1 MVEFLIKHPIA
12 VTMTF
17 IAILVLG
24 VFATTFIP
32 VSLMPDI
39 DIPEITVQVSVTNT
53 PARELENTVVQ
64 PIRRQ
69 LMQVTHLD
77 DITSETR
84 NETAVIHLQFDYGTD
99 IDFAFIEVNEK
110 IDRAMNYLPR
120 DIPRPR
126 VIKANATDIP
136 VFYLNLTTKEDVA
149 GNQAGPASGTV
160 QSGEPNP
167 GNPDGLS
174 LPQGE
179 AVPDGISTV
188 QGTDKPDADLYPVS
202 QKFVELSRFA
212 SNVIRK
218 RIEQLPE
225 VAMVDMSGLV
235 SPELLI
241 LPDSRKLQSLGIS
254 QEKLET
260 LIANSNIRLGN
271 LLIRDGQYQYN
282 VRFSSTLQNKQDIEN
297 VWFKV
302 NDRLLQLKDVARVVE
317 HPQKQKGKVLQNGQD
332 AITIAVIKQSDARM
346 SALKEKLGELVT
358 HFERDYPAIE
368 FHITRNQTQLLDYS
382 ISNLR
387 QNLVQ
392 GAILAFLVMF
402 FFLKDFRAPLLIG
415 ITIPTALIISMLF
428 FYLLGISVNIISLAG
443 IILGVGM
450 MTDNSIVVIDNITQH
465 RERQKREKAEEN
477 AAAVIPEESPLT
489 EKAGAAA
496 LTKPGASPVSEA
508 KTVKEPPDDGKLET
522 LALIKACVTGT
533 NEVFSPLLSSMFT
546 TCAVYIPLIFISGI
560 TGAMF
565 YDQALAVT
573 VSQLASLAVG
583 VTLIPVYYRIL
594 YRKEGTHRINRFL
607 ERISSVN
614 YEKAYMKGFKF
625 VMRHQVFSW
634 TLTGLMLLGAAGLF
648 LVMEKTKLP
657 PITKD
662 ETLLNIDW
670 NERIHIDENKKR
682 TLGLMAQLD
691 SFLLENTCLIGEQQ
705 FIMDKGSSATSSEV
719 LIYLK
724 TKRPDDLQP
733 AIDKATDYLR
743 ENYPQSLFSFS
754 EAGNIFNMI
763 FSDREKP
770 LVARLRAVDDF
781 GPNRISFLEK
791 TLAKL
796 KQAFPGQDMEPL
808 PLYEYTILH
817 TDPAKLLLY
826 DVSFSTV
833 YNKLKSAFNEN
844 QLLLLTDNQDF
855 VPVILGDQTKT
866 IGEIISGLFVPN
878 SNNELIPVRNL
889 VTESKGEELKT
900 IMAGKEGEYYPVALE
915 VEGKKAGETMARVRE
930 TISSDRSY
938 EVSFTGNILSNRELV
953 KELSLIFVI
962 SLALLF
968 FILASQFESLVLPL
982 IVLMEIPIDVFGA
995 LLMLKLGGEGINLM
1009 SLIGLVVMTGII
1021 INDSILKVDTM
1032 NQLVKEGYPVI
1043 RAITEAGHRRLKPIL
1058 MTSLTSVLALIPLLF
1073 TSDLGSELQKPLAL
1087 AVIGG
1092 MTLGTAVSL
1101 FLVPLAYYYL
1111 KRRR

>member
-1 MVEFLIKHPIA
+1 MVEFLIKRPIA

-24 VFATTFIP
+24 IFATTFIP

-39 DIPEITVQVSVTNT
+39 DIPEITVQLSVTNT

-64 PIRRQ
+64 PVRRQ
-69 LMQVTHLD
+69 LMQVTHLA

-84 NETAVIHLQFDYGTD
+84 NETAVIRLKFDYGTD

-120 DIPRPR
+120 EIPRPR

-136 VFYLNLTTKEDVA
+136 VLYLNLTAKEGAKSETEREDA
-149 GNQAGPASGTV
+149 KAQRNGQETEREGAKTLRNDRGTERNDAKAQGN
-160 QSGEPNP
+160 
-167 GNPDGLS
+167 
-174 LPQGE
+174 
-179 AVPDGISTV
+179 
-188 QGTDKPDADLYPVS
+188 DLFPVS

-241 LPDSRKLQSLGIS
+241 LPDTRKLQALGVS
-254 QEKLET
+254 QEKLES
-260 LIANSNIRLGN
+260 LISNSNIRLGN

-297 VWFKV
+297 IWFKV
-302 NDRLLQLKDVARVVE
+302 GDRLLQLKDLAQVTE

-332 AITIAVIKQSDARM
+332 AVTIAVIKQSDARM
-346 SALKEKLGELVT
+346 AGLKEKLGGLVAR
-358 HFERDYPAIE
+358 FEQDYPGID

-392 GAILAFLVMF
+392 GAVLAFLVMF

-415 ITIPTALIISMLF
+415 ITIPTALIITMLF

-465 RERQKREKAEEN
+465 RERRNRRTETRDRKPETGDGKREELRTQT
-477 AAAVIPEESPLT
+477 IT
-489 EKAGAAA
+489 ETDTGV
-496 LTKPGASPVSEA
+496 G
-508 KTVKEPPDDGKLET
+508 T

-573 VSQLASLAVG
+573 VSQLASLGVA

-594 YRKEGTHRINRFL
+594 YRKEGPNRINRFL
-607 ERISSVN
+607 EKISSVN

-625 VMRHQVFSW
+625 VMRHQVLSW
-634 TLTGLMLLGAAGLF
+634 TLTGALLLGAVALF
-648 LVMEKTKLP
+648 TVMEKTKLP

-662 ETLLNIDW
+662 EILLQVDW

-682 TLGLMAQLD
+682 TLHLMAGLD
-691 SFLLENTCLIGEQQ
+691 SLLLENTCLIGEQQ

-724 TKRPDDLQP
+724 TKRAPDLQP
-733 AIDKATDYLR
+733 AIEKASAYLR
-743 ENYPQSLFSFS
+743 ENYPKSLFSFS

-763 FSDREKP
+763 FSDTEKP

-781 GPNRISFLEK
+781 GPNRIGFLEK
-791 TLAKL
+791 TLSGL
-796 KQAFPGQDMEPL
+796 RSAFPRQNIESL
-808 PLYEYTILH
+808 PLYEYTVLH

-826 DVSFSTV
+826 DVSFGTV
-833 YNKLKSAFNEN
+833 HNKLKSAFNEN

-855 VPVILGDQTKT
+855 VPVILGDQTRT
-866 IGEIISGLFVPN
+866 IGEILSGLFVPN
-878 SNNELIPVRNL
+878 AKNELIPVRNL
-889 VTESKGEELKT
+889 VTGSKGEELKT
-900 IMAGKEGEYYPVALE
+900 IMAGKEGEYYPVGLE
-915 VEGKKAGETMARVRE
+915 IEAGKAGEAMTRVRE
-930 TISSDRSY
+930 SLSGDRSY
-938 EVSFTGNILSNRELV
+938 EVSFTGSILSNRDLV
-953 KELSLIFVI
+953 KELSLIFAI

-995 LLMLKLGGEGINLM
+995 LLVLKLGGEGINLM
-1009 SLIGLVVMTGII
+1009 SMIGMVVMTGII

-1058 MTSLTSVLALIPLLF
+1058 MTSLISVLALVPLLF

-1111 KRRR
+1111 KKS

>member
-1 MVEFLIKHPIA
+1 MVEFLIKRPIA

-24 VFATTFIP
+24 VFAMKFIP

-39 DIPEITVQVSVTNT
+39 DIPEITVQVSVANT

-69 LMQVTHLD
+69 LMQVAHLA

-84 NETAVIHLQFDYGTD
+84 NETAVIRLEFDYGAD

-120 DIPRPR
+120 EITRPK

-136 VFYLNLTTKEDVA
+136 VFYLNLTTKE
-149 GNQAGPASGTV
+149 T
-160 QSGEPNP
+160 ER
-167 GNPDGLS
+167 
-174 LPQGE
+174 
-179 AVPDGISTV
+179 
-188 QGTDKPDADLYPVS
+188 KDARTQRNDLYPVS
-202 QKFVELSRFA
+202 QKFVELSRFS

-225 VAMVDMSGLV
+225 VAMVDISGLV
-235 SPELLI
+235 SSELLI
-241 LPDSRKLQSLGIS
+241 LPDNRKLESLGIT

-260 LIANSNIRLGN
+260 LVENSNIRLGN

-282 VRFSSTLQNKQDIEN
+282 IRFSSTLQNKQDIEN
-297 VWFKV
+297 IPFKV

-317 HPQKQKGKVLQNGQD
+317 HPQKQKGKVLHNGQD
-332 AITIAVIKQSDARM
+332 AVTIAVIKQSDAQM
-346 SALKEKLGELVT
+346 SVLKEKLNDLVS
-358 HFERDYPAIE
+358 HFERDYPGIR
-368 FHITRNQTQLLDYS
+368 FDITRNQTQLLDYS

-387 QNLVQ
+387 QNLLQ
-392 GAILAFLVMF
+392 GALLAFIVMF
-402 FFLKDFRAPLLIG
+402 FFLKDYKAPLLIG

-465 RERQKREKAEEN
+465 RERNKREAGDRR
-477 AAAVIPEESPLT
+477 T
-489 EKAGAAA
+489 ETGERRPQAG
-496 LTKPGASPVSEA
+496 
-508 KTVKEPPDDGKLET
+508 T
-522 LALIKACVTGT
+522 LALIRACVTGT
-533 NEVFSPLLSSMFT
+533 NEVFSPLFSSMLT
-546 TCAVYIPLIFISGI
+546 TCAVYIPLVFISGI

-565 YDQALAVT
+565 YDQAVAVT
-573 VSQLASLAVG
+573 VGQLASLAVA
-583 VTLIPVYYRIL
+583 VTLIPVYYRLL
-594 YRKEGTHRINRFL
+594 YRKEGTNRINRFL
-607 ERISSVN
+607 ERLSSIN
-614 YEKAYMKGFKF
+614 YEKAYLKGFKF

-634 TLTGLMLLGAAGLF
+634 ALTGVLLAGAAGLF

-657 PITKD
+657 PLTRD
-662 ETLLNIDW
+662 EILLNIDW
-670 NERIHIDENKKR
+670 NERIHIDENKER
-682 TLGLMAQLD
+682 TLALAACLD
-691 SFLLENTCLIGEQQ
+691 SFLSEHTCLIGEQQ
-705 FIMDKGSSATSSEV
+705 FMMDKGSSATSSEV
-719 LIYLK
+719 VIYLK
-724 TKRPDDLQP
+724 TNRPDDLQP
-733 AIDKATDYLR
+733 AIRKATAYLHAH
-743 ENYPQSLFSFS
+743 YPQSLFGFT

-770 LVARLRAVDDF
+770 LVARLRAVEDY

-791 TLAKL
+791 VLTKIRS
-796 KQAFPGQDMEPL
+796 AFPGQAIEP
-808 PLYEYTILH
+808 PALYEYTVLH
-817 TDPAKLLLY
+817 TDPAGLLLY
-826 DVSFSTV
+826 DVTFSAV
-833 YNKLKSAFNEN
+833 YSKLKSAFNEN

-855 VPVILGDQTKT
+855 VPVILGDQAKT
-866 IGEIISGLFVPN
+866 IGEIIGGLFVAN
-878 SNNELIPVRNL
+878 SRGELIPVRNL

-900 IMAGKEGEYYPVALE
+900 IMAGKEGEYYPVALD
-915 VEGKKAGETMARVRE
+915 VDGRKADEAMKTVRSV
-930 TISSDRSY
+930 ISDDRSY
-938 EVSFTGNILSNRELV
+938 EAAFTGSILSNRELV
-953 KELSLIFVI
+953 KELSLIFLI

-968 FILASQFESLVLPL
+968 FILASQFESLSLPL

-1009 SLIGLVVMTGII
+1009 SMIGMVVMTGII

-1032 NQLVKEGYPVI
+1032 NQLVKEGYPLV
-1043 RAITEAGHRRLKPIL
+1043 RAVAEAGHRRLKPIL
-1058 MTSLTSVLALIPLLF
+1058 MTSLTSVLALVPLLF

-1092 MTLGTAVSL
+1092 MTLGTLVSL

-1111 KRRR
+1111 KKL

>member
-1 MVEFLIKHPIA
+1 MVEFLIKRPIA

-24 VFATTFIP
+24 IFATTFIP

-69 LMQVTHLD
+69 LMQVAHLA

-84 NETAVIHLQFDYGTD
+84 NETAVIRLEFDYGAD

-120 DIPRPR
+120 EITRPK

-136 VFYLNLTTKEDVA
+136 VFYLNLTTKETEHEDTKTRRNNEVTERE
-149 GNQAGPASGTV
+149 GTKT
-160 QSGEPNP
+160 QS
-167 GNPDGLS
+167 
-174 LPQGE
+174 
-179 AVPDGISTV
+179 
-188 QGTDKPDADLYPVS
+188 TDLFPVS

-235 SPELLI
+235 SSELLI
-241 LPDSRKLQSLGIS
+241 LPDNRRLESLGIT

-260 LIANSNIRLGN
+260 LIESSNIRLGN

-282 VRFSSTLQNKQDIEN
+282 IRFSSTLQNKQDIEN
-297 VWFKV
+297 IWFKV
-302 NDRLLQLKDVARVVE
+302 NDRLLQLKDVARVIE
-317 HPQKQKGKVLQNGQD
+317 HPQKQKGKVLHNGQD
-332 AITIAVIKQSDARM
+332 AVTIAVIKQSDAQM
-346 SALKEKLGELVT
+346 SALKEKLNNLVA
-358 HFERDYPAIE
+358 HFENDYPGIS
-368 FHITRNQTQLLDYS
+368 FNITRDQTRLLDYS
-382 ISNLR
+382 ITNLR

-402 FFLKDFRAPLLIG
+402 FFLKDIRAPLLIG
-415 ITIPTALIISMLF
+415 ITIPAALIISMLF

-450 MTDNSIVVIDNITQH
+450 ITDNSIVVIDNITQH
-465 RERQKREKAEEN
+465 LERAKRENGNRRTKE
-477 AAAVIPEESPLT
+477 IKTQT
-489 EKAGAAA
+489 ETGAD
-496 LTKPGASPVSEA
+496 A
-508 KTVKEPPDDGKLET
+508 KVGT

-533 NEVFSPLLSSMFT
+533 NEVFSPLLSSMLT
-546 TCAVYIPLIFISGI
+546 TCSVFIPLIFISGI

-565 YDQALAVT
+565 YDQAMAVT
-573 VSQLASLAVG
+573 IGQLVSLVIA
-583 VTLIPVYYRIL
+583 VTLLPVYYRLL
-594 YRKEGTHRINRFL
+594 YRREQMSAANRFL
-607 ERISSVN
+607 ERLSSVN

-634 TLTGLMLLGAAGLF
+634 TLTALLLLGAAGLF
-648 LVMEKTKLP
+648 MIMEKTRLP
-657 PITKD
+657 PVTKD
-662 ETLLNIDW
+662 ETLLLIDW
-670 NERIHIDENKKR
+670 NERIHIDENKRR
-682 TLGLMAQLD
+682 TENLIAHLD

-719 LIYLK
+719 VIYLK
-724 TKRPDDLQP
+724 TKRAQDLDP
-733 AIDKATDYLR
+733 MMDKTTRFLHD
-743 ENYPQSLFSFS
+743 NYQQSLFSFE

-763 FSDREKP
+763 FADTQKP
-770 LVARLRAVDDF
+770 LVARLRAVEDY

-791 TLAKL
+791 TLSKIRE
-796 KQAFPGQDMEPL
+796 AFPGQVIDPL

-817 TDPAKLLLY
+817 TDPARLLLY
-826 DVSFSTV
+826 DVTFSAV

-866 IGEIISGLFVPN
+866 IGEITGNLFVPN
-878 SNNELIPVRNL
+878 SRGEQIPVRNL

-900 IMAGKEGEYYPVALE
+900 IMAGKEGEYYPVWFDTEAKRSADVIKKVGE
-915 VEGKKAGETMARVRE
+915 VVST
-930 TISSDRSY
+930 DRSY
-938 EVSFTGNILSNRELV
+938 EVSFTGSILSNRELIS
-953 KELSLIFVI
+953 ELSLIMLV

-968 FILASQFESLVLPL
+968 FILASQFESLTLPL
-982 IVLMEIPIDVFGA
+982 IVLMEIPIDIFGA
-995 LLMLKLGGEGINLM
+995 FLVLKLGGEGINLM

-1032 NQLVKEGYPVI
+1032 NQLVKEGYPVL

-1058 MTSLTSVLALIPLLF
+1058 MTSLTAVLALVPMLF

-1092 MTLGTAVSL
+1092 MTVGTLVSL
-1101 FLVPLAYYYL
+1101 FLVPLVYYYL
-1111 KRRR
+1111 KKS

>member
-1 MVEFLIKHPIA
+1 MVEFLIKRPIA

-24 VFATTFIP
+24 IFAATFIP

-39 DIPEITVQVSVTNT
+39 DIPEITVQLSVVNT

-64 PIRRQ
+64 PVRRQ
-69 LMQVTHLD
+69 LMQVTHLN

-84 NETAVIHLQFDYGTD
+84 NETAVIRLKFDYGTD

-120 DIPRPR
+120 EIPRPR

-136 VFYLNLTTKEDVA
+136 VFYLNLTTKETEHED
-149 GNQAGPASGTV
+149 TKT
-160 QSGEPNP
+160 QSIIPNP
-167 GNPDGLS
+167 KAQDQVASFPRKRESVSTEISASAGMENADNGLF
-174 LPQGE
+174 
-179 AVPDGISTV
+179 
-188 QGTDKPDADLYPVS
+188 PVS

-241 LPDSRKLQSLGIS
+241 LPDTRKLQALGIS
-254 QEKLET
+254 QEKLES
-260 LIANSNIRLGN
+260 LISNSNIRLGN

-297 VWFKV
+297 IWFKIG
-302 NDRLLQLKDVARVVE
+302 DRLLQLKDLARVTE

-332 AITIAVIKQSDARM
+332 AVTIAVIKQSDARM
-346 SALKEKLGELVT
+346 AGLKEKLGGLVAR
-358 HFERDYPAIE
+358 FEQDYPGID

-415 ITIPTALIISMLF
+415 ITIPTALIITMLF

-450 MTDNSIVVIDNITQH
+450 MTDNSVVVIDNITQH
-465 RERQKREKAEEN
+465 RERARRENEKGRPETGDRRREEIAAVQTEN
-477 AAAVIPEESPLT
+477 ADAQ
-489 EKAGAAA
+489 AG
-496 LTKPGASPVSEA
+496 
-508 KTVKEPPDDGKLET
+508 T

-573 VSQLASLAVG
+573 VSQFASLGVA

-594 YRKEGTHRINRFL
+594 YRSEETNRVNRFL
-607 ERISSVN
+607 EKISSVN

-625 VMRHQVFSW
+625 VMRHQAWSW
-634 TLTGLMLLGAAGLF
+634 TLTGALLAGAAALF
-648 LVMEKTKLP
+648 MVMEKTKLP

-662 ETLLNIDW
+662 EVLLQVDW

-682 TLGLMAQLD
+682 TLALMARLD
-691 SFLLENTCLIGEQQ
+691 SLLLENTCLIGEQQ

-724 TKRPDDLQP
+724 TKQPADLQS
-733 AIDKATDYLR
+733 AIDRASAYLR
-743 ENYPQSLFSFS
+743 ENYPGSLFSFS

-763 FSDREKP
+763 FSDTEKP

-781 GPNRISFLEK
+781 GPNRIGFLEK
-791 TLAKL
+791 TLSKIRGI
-796 KQAFPGQDMEPL
+796 FPGQNIEPL
-808 PLYEYTILH
+808 PLYEYTVLH

-866 IGEIISGLFVPN
+866 IGQIVSGLFVPN
-878 SNNELIPVRNL
+878 AKNELIPVRNL

-900 IMAGKEGEYYPVALE
+900 ILAGKEGEYYPVGLE
-915 VEGKKAGETMARVRE
+915 IEAAKAEETMAKVRE
-930 TISSDRSY
+930 TLSEDRSY
-938 EVSFTGNILSNRELV
+938 EVSFTGSILSNRELV
-953 KELSLIFVI
+953 KELSLIFAI

-982 IVLMEIPIDVFGA
+982 IVLMEIPVDVFGA
-995 LLMLKLGGEGINLM
+995 LLVLKLGGEGINLM
-1009 SLIGLVVMTGII
+1009 SMIGMVVMTGII

-1058 MTSLTSVLALIPLLF
+1058 MTSLTSVLALVPLLF
-1073 TSDLGSELQKPLAL
+1073 TNDLGSELQKPLAL

-1111 KRRR
+1111 KKS

>member
-1 MVEFLIKHPIA
+1 MVEFLIKRPIA

-24 VFATTFIP
+24 IFATTFIP

-39 DIPEITVQVSVTNT
+39 DIPEITVQLSVTNT

-64 PIRRQ
+64 PVRRQ
-69 LMQVTHLD
+69 LMQVTHLA

-84 NETAVIHLQFDYGTD
+84 NETAVIRLKFDYGTD

-120 DIPRPR
+120 EIPRPR

-136 VFYLNLTTKEDVA
+136 VLYLNLTAKEGAKSETEREDA
-149 GNQAGPASGTV
+149 KAQRNGQETEREGAKTLRNDRGTERNDAKAQGN
-160 QSGEPNP
+160 
-167 GNPDGLS
+167 
-174 LPQGE
+174 
-179 AVPDGISTV
+179 
-188 QGTDKPDADLYPVS
+188 DLFPVS

-241 LPDSRKLQSLGIS
+241 LPDTRKLQALGVS
-254 QEKLET
+254 QEKLES
-260 LIANSNIRLGN
+260 LISNSNIRLGN

-297 VWFKV
+297 IWFKV
-302 NDRLLQLKDVARVVE
+302 GDRLLQLKDLAQVTE

-332 AITIAVIKQSDARM
+332 AVTIAVIKQSDARM
-346 SALKEKLGELVT
+346 AGLKEKLGGLVAR
-358 HFERDYPAIE
+358 FEQDYPGID

-392 GAILAFLVMF
+392 GAVLAFLVMF

-415 ITIPTALIISMLF
+415 ITIPTALIITMLF

-465 RERQKREKAEEN
+465 RERRNRRTETRDRKPETGDGKREELRTQT
-477 AAAVIPEESPLT
+477 IT
-489 EKAGAAA
+489 ETDTGV
-496 LTKPGASPVSEA
+496 G
-508 KTVKEPPDDGKLET
+508 T

-573 VSQLASLAVG
+573 VSQLASLGVA

-594 YRKEGTHRINRFL
+594 YRKEGPNRINRFL
-607 ERISSVN
+607 EKISSVN

-625 VMRHQVFSW
+625 VMRHQVLSW
-634 TLTGLMLLGAAGLF
+634 TLTGALLLGAVALF
-648 LVMEKTKLP
+648 TVMEKTKLP

-662 ETLLNIDW
+662 EILLQVDW

-682 TLGLMAQLD
+682 TLHLMAGLD
-691 SFLLENTCLIGEQQ
+691 SLLLENTCLIGEQQ

-724 TKRPDDLQP
+724 TKRAPDLQP
-733 AIDKATDYLR
+733 AIEKASAYLR
-743 ENYPQSLFSFS
+743 ENYPKSLFSFS

-763 FSDREKP
+763 FSDTEKP

-781 GPNRISFLEK
+781 GPNRIGFLEK
-791 TLAKL
+791 TLSGL
-796 KQAFPGQDMEPL
+796 RSAFPRQNIESL
-808 PLYEYTILH
+808 PLYEYTVLH

-826 DVSFSTV
+826 DVSFGTV
-833 YNKLKSAFNEN
+833 HNKLKSAFNEN

-855 VPVILGDQTKT
+855 VPVILGDQTRT
-866 IGEIISGLFVPN
+866 IGEILSGLFVPN
-878 SNNELIPVRNL
+878 AKNELIPVRNL
-889 VTESKGEELKT
+889 VTGSKGEELKT
-900 IMAGKEGEYYPVALE
+900 IMAGKEGEYYPVGLE
-915 VEGKKAGETMARVRE
+915 IEAGKAGEAMTRVRE
-930 TISSDRSY
+930 SLSGDRSY
-938 EVSFTGNILSNRELV
+938 EVSFTGSILSNRDLV
-953 KELSLIFVI
+953 KELSLIFAI

-995 LLMLKLGGEGINLM
+995 LLVLKLGGEGINLM
-1009 SLIGLVVMTGII
+1009 SMIGMVVMTGII

-1058 MTSLTSVLALIPLLF
+1058 MTSLTSVLALVPLLF

-1111 KRRR
+1111 KKS

>member
-1 MVEFLIKHPIA
+1 MVEFLIKRPIA

-24 VFATTFIP
+24 IFATTFIP

-39 DIPEITVQVSVTNT
+39 DIPEITVQLSVTNT

-64 PIRRQ
+64 PVRRQ
-69 LMQVTHLD
+69 LMQVTHLA

-84 NETAVIHLQFDYGTD
+84 NETAVIRLKFDYGTD

-120 DIPRPR
+120 EIPRPR

-136 VFYLNLTTKEDVA
+136 VLYLNLSVKYQDTSIKTQEKM
-149 GNQAGPASGTV
+149 
-160 QSGEPNP
+160 QSMEP
-167 GNPDGLS
+167 
-174 LPQGE
+174 
-179 AVPDGISTV
+179 V
-188 QGTDKPDADLYPVS
+188 QGATREGANVKTERDGAEAQRGDLFPVS

-235 SPELLI
+235 SSELLI
-241 LPDSRKLQSLGIS
+241 LPDTRKLQALGVS
-254 QEKLET
+254 QEKLES
-260 LIANSNIRLGN
+260 LISNSNIRLGN

-297 VWFKV
+297 IWFKV
-302 NDRLLQLKDVARVVE
+302 GDRLLQLKDLAQVTE
-317 HPQKQKGKVLQNGQD
+317 HPQKQKGKVLQNGLD
-332 AITIAVIKQSDARM
+332 AVTIAVIKQSDARM
-346 SALKEKLGELVT
+346 AGLKEKLGGLIAR
-358 HFERDYPAIE
+358 FEQDYPGID

-392 GAILAFLVMF
+392 GAVLAFLVMF

-415 ITIPTALIISMLF
+415 ITIPTALIITMLF

-465 RERQKREKAEEN
+465 RERRNRRPEMGDRRWETGKEKREELKTQA
-477 AAAVIPEESPLT
+477 IT
-489 EKAGAAA
+489 ETDWEVG
-496 LTKPGASPVSEA
+496 
-508 KTVKEPPDDGKLET
+508 T

-573 VSQLASLAVG
+573 VSQLASLGVAV
-583 VTLIPVYYRIL
+583 TMIPVYYRIL
-594 YRKEGTHRINRFL
+594 YRKEGPNRVNRFL
-607 ERISSVN
+607 EKISSVN

-625 VMRHQVFSW
+625 VMRHQALSW
-634 TLTGLMLLGAAGLF
+634 TLTGAFLLGAVALF
-648 LVMEKTKLP
+648 MVMEKTKLP

-662 ETLLNIDW
+662 EILLQVDW

-682 TLGLMAQLD
+682 TLQLMAGLD
-691 SFLLENTCLIGEQQ
+691 SLLLENTCLIGEQQ

-724 TKRPDDLQP
+724 TKRAPDLQP
-733 AIDKATDYLR
+733 AIDQASAYLR
-743 ENYPQSLFSFS
+743 ENYPESLFSFS

-781 GPNRISFLEK
+781 GPSRIGFLEK
-791 TLAKL
+791 TLSGL
-796 KQAFPGQDMEPL
+796 RSAFPGQKIESL
-808 PLYEYTILH
+808 PLYEYSVLH

-826 DVSFSTV
+826 DVSFGTV
-833 YNKLKSAFNEN
+833 HNKLKSAFNEN

-866 IGEIISGLFVPN
+866 IGEILSGLFVPN
-878 SNNELIPVRNL
+878 AKNELIPVRNL

-900 IMAGKEGEYYPVALE
+900 IMAGKEGEYYPVGLE
-915 VEGKKAGETMARVRE
+915 IEAAKAGEAMTRVRE
-930 TISSDRSY
+930 SLSGDRSY
-938 EVSFTGNILSNRELV
+938 EVSFTGSILSNRELV
-953 KELSLIFVI
+953 KELSLIFAI

-1009 SLIGLVVMTGII
+1009 SMIGMVVMTGII

-1058 MTSLTSVLALIPLLF
+1058 MTSLTSVLALVPLLF

-1092 MTLGTAVSL
+1092 MTLGTLVSL

-1111 KRRR
+1111 KRDTRQKSKKLLAMSF